1 MWDVGAGRAGGMI
14 PIPPDLDLQRT
25 LDNDGA
31 RETLYAKGGPFV
43 ELLARL
49 GAFAH
54 HPTEQTDYHDQ
65 KGSGYPRAN
74 MRKDRIPLD
83 PTLLALVGDGDVNA
97 REALMERGF
106 GSAALAAATQQP
118 KAPPPPEPAPTPRVV
133 SSPTAPAPSVPALP
147 PIDDA
152 ALERGLALAL
162 RDEDPSELDARSLA
176 LLGRVGALDYRYLA
190 IDGQANYYNYEG
202 GLADNL
208 VTGEGIGLDGW
219 SPIIRRP
226 PPTSCARL
234 RATARAGF
242 ALPSPPIPGRSST
255 T

>member
-14 PIPPDLDLQRT
+14 PVPPDLDLQRT

-54 HPTEQTDYHDQ
+54 HPAEQT
-65 KGSGYPRAN
+65 
-74 MRKDRIPLD
+74 
-83 PTLLALVGDGDVNA
+83 
-97 REALMERGF
+97 
-106 GSAALAAATQQP
+106 
-118 KAPPPPEPAPTPRVV
+118 
-133 SSPTAPAPSVPALP
+133 
-147 PIDDA
+147 
-152 ALERGLALAL
+152 
-162 RDEDPSELDARSLA
+162 ARSLA

-202 GLADNL
+202 GLADNF
-208 VTGEGIGLDGW
+208 VTREGIGLDGW

-234 RATARAGF
+234 RATTRAGF
-242 ALPSPPIPGRSST
+242 ALPSPPIPGRRST